1 MSLWKRS
8 AAPED
13 RRGIIVVSALTVIAA
28 RKVDFASGFL
38 TELRR
43 SSASVD
49 SQFAGRVE
57 LERVEKKVVEIVA
70 QLDWEL
76 FVTKEERQ
84 HRMLDPEVRI
94 EDLDRI
100 KLWKAVQDKLRDVGV
115 LPKVAAP
122 NRT

>member
-1 MSLWKRS
+1 M
-8 AAPED
+8 
-13 RRGIIVVSALTVIAA
+13 
-28 RKVDFASGFL
+28 
-38 TELRR
+38 
-43 SSASVD
+43 D